1 MENFLKELIEEFLK
15 KSLQDFITDTLNNF
29 RTISWEYSF
38 IIGGIRRRNSGEIQ
52 EKINGGICEATLG
65 KIPEEYVKVFRK
77 EFWQNFL
84 MQSL

>member
-38 IIGGIRRRNSGEIQ
+38 IIGGIRRRNSEEVQ
-52 EKINGGICEATLG
+52 EKFNGGICEANPRRIREG
-65 KIPEEYVKVFRK
+65 I
-77 EFWQNFL
+77 
-84 MQSL
+84 S